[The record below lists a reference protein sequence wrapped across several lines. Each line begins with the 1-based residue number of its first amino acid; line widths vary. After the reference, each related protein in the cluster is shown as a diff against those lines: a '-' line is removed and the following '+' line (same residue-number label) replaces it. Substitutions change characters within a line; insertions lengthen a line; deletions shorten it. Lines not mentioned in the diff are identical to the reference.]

1 MTKDEFELLFDAEVA
16 EPLGRR
22 GFKRVGKSLYATENL
37 ASVSLIRLG
46 GRMARPGAI
55 VHVLC
60 CRLSFMRDRT
70 ESVPVGFVPEP
81 FDYPFKL
88 LPRKLPATLHYAPRN
103 LNYEREVIAFQG
115 RNNDAIRQ
123 ELRQICSAILVHL
136 LPWAGA
142 LTAAAVEEQLRT
154 FGENAWCERM
164 WTEDCKNQDLRTQ

>member
-1 MTKDEFELLFDAEVA
+1 MTKDEFEPLFDVEVA
-16 EPLGRR
+16 EPLSRR
-22 GFKRVGKSLYATENL
+22 GFKRVGKSLYTIENL

-55 VHVLC
+55 VHLFC

-70 ESVPVGFVPEP
+70 ERVPNDFVSEP

-103 LNYEREVIAFQG
+103 LNYEPEVITFQG
-115 RNNDAIRQ
+115 RDSGAIRR
-123 ELRQICSAILVHL
+123 ELGQICSAILVQL

-142 LTAAAVEEQLRT
+142 LTASAVEEQLRT

-164 WTEDCKNQDLRTQ
+164 WIEDCKNHNSA